1 MLNFRYFD
9 AWLKNTRDGTCNRSQ
24 QGECNIEIQA
34 KRSAFICKTLCLTP
48 CLSCSAVAVVLFLLA
63 LYPHDP
69 SAELYTTDAEFI
81 DEPETRAP

>member
-9 AWLKNTRDGTCNRSQ
+9 AWLKNTRDGTCNRSA
-24 QGECNIEIQA
+24 ISKF
-34 KRSAFICKTLCLTP
+34 KRI
-48 CLSCSAVAVVLFLLA
+48 VLFLLA